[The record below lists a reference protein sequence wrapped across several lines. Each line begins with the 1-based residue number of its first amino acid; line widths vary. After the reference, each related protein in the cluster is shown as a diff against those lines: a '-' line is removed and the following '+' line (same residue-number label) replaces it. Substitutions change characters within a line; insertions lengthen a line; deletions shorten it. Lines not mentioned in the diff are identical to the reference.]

1 MKTVLKT
8 LVVVMVVVLGLAVFT
23 ACKIG
28 PTPTLPAACEHTG
41 GTATCTEAA
50 VCEKCG
56 ESYGEKAEHT
66 LVTQNGKEATCT
78 EDGITEGK
86 YCSVCM
92 EVIVSQTVIEAPGH
106 TEVVDEMR
114 EPTCTEV
121 GLTEG
126 KHCSTCEEVLIEQK
140 EIKALGHTEVVD
152 AAKAPTC
159 TETGLTEGKHCSVC
173 KEVIVAQEE
182 VKALGHTEVVD
193 AAKAPTCTETG
204 LTEGKHCSVC
214 KEVIV
219 AQEEVAALGHTE
231 EVIAAK
237 APTCT
242 ETGLTEGKKCSVCG
256 EILVAQTRVPS
267 NGHTEETVAG
277 TAATCTE
284 AGLTDGMKCSI
295 CGEILVVQ
303 EVIAAI
309 GHQDDDGDYSCDVC
323 GTDLCTDHIHAEP
336 IEENRVESTCT
347 VAGSYESVVKCSRCG
362 EEISR
367 ETKALPL
374 ADHTEEVIPAVEPDC
389 VNTGLTAGKKCSVC
403 GEITVAQEV
412 VNAYGHE
419 ESVLSG
425 KAATCTEAGLT
436 EGKKCTVCGE
446 TTVAQEEIPALG
458 HAYELSYLWSAEEL
472 TCTAT
477 KVCGKDATH
486 TATETL
492 APASVTLNVT
502 ATKVTYTYNYVFA
515 EGTYTQSVEEDV
527 TLTDS
532 IATINAR
539 EVAGRVAS
547 HDYVKFGFHDATK
560 TYTFTIYYSE
570 VDVWDGTSVSSSLA
584 GSGTAEDPYLV
595 QSGADLAYIAK
606 VVNDAAAAT
615 TNFSGNYF
623 KMTKSIDLNGNEL
636 LIGGYTADKRFYG
649 YFDGNNC
656 SIRGINATQSLFGKL
671 YNGYIKN
678 LSTYGTVTTT
688 EKKGVAGLVSY
699 MTASTVENI
708 TNYVNITGI
717 QQVAG
722 VVGWLE
728 NNTTTFAKNCV
739 NYGTVYATSYQI
751 GGIAGFA
758 KGSLSDCTNFGD
770 VTSTGSGYVG
780 GIGGAA
786 KDAKGSRSNC
796 VNYGNISA
804 KSYIG
809 GCFGQITK
817 TTTNCYSYGTATIIS
832 GTATTVGDVVGSG
845 ASYLTYTE

>member
-1 MKTVLKT
+1 MKHIIKT
-8 LVVVMVVVLGLAVFT
+8 LIVVMVIVLTLAVFT
-23 ACKIG
+23 ACG
-28 PTPTLPAACEHTG
+28 EDPVPTTPAACEHAG

-66 LVTQNGKEATCT
+66 VVTQNGKEVTCT

-92 EVIVSQTVIEAPGH
+92 EVIVSQEVIPHEGH
-106 TEVVDEMR
+106 KEVIDEMR
-114 EPTCTEV
+114 EPTCTEK

-126 KHCSTCEEVLIEQK
+126 KHCSVCDEVLVEQK
-140 EIKALGHTEVVD
+140 EIKENGHTEVVDEAVAATCTEAGKTAGKHCSVCNEVLVAQTVVDALGHTEVVD
-152 AAKAPTC
+152 AAVAADC
-159 TETGLTEGKHCSVC
+159 DSTGLTEGKHCSVC
-173 KEVIVAQEE
+173 GEVLIAQE
-182 VKALGHTEVVD
+182 V
-193 AAKAPTCTETG
+193 
-204 LTEGKHCSVC
+204 
-214 KEVIV
+214 
-219 AQEEVAALGHTE
+219 VAALGHTE

-256 EILVAQTRVPS
+256 EILVAQTRVSPL
-267 NGHTEETVAG
+267 GHTEETVAG

-284 AGLTDGMKCSI
+284 TGLTDGKKCSV
-295 CGEILVVQ
+295 CGETLIAQ
-303 EVIAAI
+303 EVVPAA
-309 GHQDDDGDYSCDVC
+309 GHKDENGDYECDVC
-323 GTDLCTDHIHAEP
+323 ETDLCTDHVPADAV
-336 IEENRVESTCT
+336 EENRVESTCT
-347 VAGSYESVVKCSRCG
+347 VAGSYESVVKCANCG

-389 VNTGLTAGKKCSVC
+389 VNTGLTEGKKCSVC

-425 KAATCTEAGLT
+425 KEATCAEAGLT

-458 HAYELSYLWSAEEL
+458 HAYELSYLWSADEL

-477 KVCGKDATH
+477 KVCGNDATH

-502 ATKVTYTYNYVFA
+502 ATKVTYTYNYAFA

-527 TLTDS
+527 TLTNS

-539 EVAGRVAS
+539 EIAGRTAS
-547 HDYVKFGFHDATK
+547 HEYVKFGFHDAAA

-570 VDVWDGTSVSSSLA
+570 VDVWDGTSVSTSLA

-606 VVNDAAAAT
+606 VVNDAAKGA
-615 TNFSGNYF
+615 TNFKGQYF
-623 KMTKSIDLNGNEL
+623 KMTKSINLNGNEL
-636 LIGGYTADKRFYG
+636 KIGGYTAGKVFHG

-656 SIRGINATQSLFGKL
+656 AIKGINATQSLFGML
-671 YNGYIKN
+671 IDGYIKN

-688 EKKGVAGLVSY
+688 EAKGVAGLVSY
-699 MTASTVENI
+699 LQNATVENI
-708 TNYVNITGI
+708 TNYVNVTGI

-722 VVGWLE
+722 VVGWLAQD
-728 NNTTTFAKNCV
+728 TVSYAINCV
-739 NYGTVYATSYQI
+739 NYGNINATSYQI

-758 KGSLSDCTNFGD
+758 KGTITGCTNFGD
-770 VTSTGSGYVG
+770 VTSTANSYIG
-780 GIGGAA
+780 GIGGAS
-786 KDAKGSRSNC
+786 KDAKGTLSDC
-796 VNYGNISA
+796 VNYGNISG
-804 KSYIG
+804 KSYVG
-809 GCFGQITK
+809 GVFGMINK
-817 TTTNCYSYGTATIIS
+817 TATNCYSYGTAT
-832 GTATTVGDVVGSG
+832 GTTTTSIGEVVGSG
-845 ASYLTYTE
+845 ASYLKYTE